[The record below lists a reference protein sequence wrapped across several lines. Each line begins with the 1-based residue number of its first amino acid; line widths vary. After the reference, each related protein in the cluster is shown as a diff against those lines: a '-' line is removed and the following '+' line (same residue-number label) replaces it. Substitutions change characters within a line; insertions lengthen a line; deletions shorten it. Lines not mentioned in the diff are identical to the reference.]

1 MYSAFMP
8 LLHKHLLSAD
18 VTGSK
23 CGSLQGHE
31 APLSTSHLQIPTIL
45 PSLVKVGP
53 WGVDKES
60 RAGTRV
66 LG

>member
-23 CGSLQGHE
+23 CGSLQGRG
-31 APLSTSHLQIPTIL
+31 APLQIPTIL
-45 PSLVKVGP
+45 PRLVKVGP
-53 WGVDKES
+53 WGVDKEP